1 MTALVATPTFEG
13 SGSDGRRLAL
23 SRAARHTFRSDSGLG
38 VALLLSAALHGALL
52 LVAARFDLDAPRPLS
67 AAQPVIDVTL
77 LQWPMPA
84 DESPKPEATVPQ
96 AEPANM
102 TVDAR
107 PQPNLGDGRP
117 TAREEVAEL
126 PAPATAA
133 EVTQETAPTIPGPAV
148 FSANIR
154 QMAREAARLGL
165 GSAPPATNSR
175 IRRIDAAAPETVTDA
190 YYLDA
195 WRRKVERIGQVNY
208 PQEARERQLYGTL
221 RLLVSIEPDG
231 ALRDVR
237 LLASSGHDVLD
248 EAAIRIVRLAAPFAP
263 LPPAMEDLELL
274 EIDRTWRFQRTRNA
288 RPGAGGAGRRRTRT
302 GRRQGRSMWKPGNPP
317 P

>member
-1 MTALVATPTFEG
+1 M
-13 SGSDGRRLAL
+13 
-23 SRAARHTFRSDSGLG
+23 DSGLG

-52 LVAARFDLDAPRPLS
+52 VAAGFGMDAPKPLR

-77 LQWPMPA
+77 LRWPVPS
-84 DESPKPEATVPQ
+84 DEAPISEPFAPE
-96 AEPANM
+96 AEPADIA
-102 TVDAR
+102 VEAQ
-107 PQPNLGDGRP
+107 PQPNAANTRP
-117 TAREEVAEL
+117 TTPEEVAVL
-126 PAPATAA
+126 S
-133 EVTQETAPTIPGPAV
+133 APTNAPEVVQEAPPVPAV
-148 FSANIR
+148 FSTNIR
-154 QMAREAARLGL
+154 QMAREAARLGPGL
-165 GSAPPATNSR
+165 APPNTNTR
-175 IRRIDAAAPETVTDA
+175 VRRIDAAAPETVTDA

-195 WRRKVERIGQVNY
+195 WRRKVERIGQINY

-263 LPPAMEDLELL
+263 FPPAMEELELL

-288 RPGAGGAGRRRTRT
+288 RSGTGGAGRQRIRT
-302 GRRQGRSMWKPGNPP
+302 GQSQDRATWKPGKPSP
-317 P
+317 